1 MTNLK
6 TVTRTEQ
13 IWLKDDNDKTI
24 AELCHLSKNLY
35 NEANYIIRQE
45 FFETGK
51 WTRYNELNKL
61 LKESSENYKALP
73 TQTAQQT
80 LILIDKSWKSFFKA
94 IRVWK
99 AQPEKFKE
107 RPRIPGY
114 KKKDGEHILIFTNQ
128 QAKLRDGRVILP
140 KLMGLTV
147 KTRIEAGLI
156 EVRIIP
162 RGVGYVLEIVYKKV
176 LEAIGKRRNKNRK
189 RIVGIDLGS
198 ANIVTMVNNIGV
210 QPIIVKDDGRGIKSI
225 NQYYNKR
232 KAELQSVYDLQVIKY
247 GAKLRSLSAK
257 RDRKAKDYIH
267 KLSRFVVDWCVEH
280 EIGTIVFGYNEGWK
294 QRVNIGRR
302 NNQKFTQIPFMEI
315 IHKTPYKAEEKGIE
329 VKKQEESHTSKC
341 SFLDNEPIEHREEY
355 VGRRKTR
362 SFFRSGSGKIIH
374 ADVNAGYNIIEK
386 ANPGAIPERT
396 REWIGGCGLHPVRCN
411 LIASYKGI

>member
-1 MTNLK
+1 MK
-6 TVTRTEQ
+6 AKAVTRTEQ
-13 IWLKDDNDKTI
+13 IWLKGDKTL

-35 NEANYIIRQE
+35 NEANYIVRQE
-45 FFETGK
+45 LFETGK
-51 WTRYNELNKL
+51 WTRYNALNKL
-61 LKESSENYKALP
+61 LKESSDNYKALP
-73 TQTAQQT
+73 AQTAQQI
-80 LILIDKSWKSFFKA
+80 LILVDKSWKSFFKA
-94 IRVWK
+94 IRMWK

-107 RPRIPGY
+107 RPRILGY
-114 KKKDGEHILIFTNQ
+114 KKKNGEYLLVFTNQ
-128 QAKLRDGRVILP
+128 QAKIRDGLLLILP
-140 KLMGLTV
+140 KLVGLKV
-147 KTRIEAGLI
+147 KTRIDEGLR

-162 RGVGYVLEIVYKKV
+162 KGVGYVLEIVYEKMV
-176 LEAIGKRRNKNRK
+176 EAVVKGRNRNRK

-225 NQYYNKR
+225 NQFYNKR
-232 KAELQSVYDLQVIKY
+232 KAELQSIYDTQGIKD
-247 GAKLRSLSAK
+247 GAKLRGLRAK

-267 KLSRFVVDWCVEH
+267 KLTKFIVDWCVKH
-280 EIGTIVFGYNEGWK
+280 EIGTIIFGYNEGWK

-302 NNQKFTQIPFMEI
+302 NNQTFTQIPFMEI
-315 IHKTPYKAEEKGIE
+315 IHKTAYKAEEKGIE

-341 SFLDNEPIEHREEY
+341 SFLDTEPIEHREEY

-386 ANPGAIPERT
+386 ANPGAIPVRT
-396 REWIGGCGLHPVRCN
+396 REWIGGCGLHPVRWN